1 MQSAAVKTGRGG
13 GRGENGPMY
22 ISAKADY
29 ALRALVTLVA
39 EDRPLTADA
48 LARRQ
53 GIPANY
59 LENILID
66 LRRAGILVNRR
77 GPEGGYRLPRPA
89 AEVAA
94 ADVMR
99 AIEGPLAEVRGLR
112 PEATEYEG
120 AAVHLRELWV
130 AVRAGLRAVLERV
143 TLADL
148 AAGRFPAPVRRL
160 LADED
165 AWRSH

>member
-1 MQSAAVKTGRGG
+1 
-13 GRGENGPMY
+13 MY

-29 ALRALVTLVA
+29 ALRARGTLVV

-59 LENILID
+59 RENILID
-66 LRRAGILVNRR
+66 LRRAS
-77 GPEGGYRLPRPA
+77 
-89 AEVAA
+89 
-94 ADVMR
+94 
-99 AIEGPLAEVRGLR
+99 LR
-112 PEATEYEG
+112 D
-120 AAVHLRELWV
+120 
-130 AVRAGLRAVLERV
+130 VLERM
-143 TLADL
+143 TLADR

-165 AWRSH
+165 AWRPH

>member
-1 MQSAAVKTGRGG
+1 
-13 GRGENGPMY
+13 MY
-22 ISAKADY
+22 ISAKVDY
-29 ALRALVTLVA
+29 ALRALVTLVD
-39 EDRPLTADA
+39 EGRPLTAEA

-66 LRRAGILVNRR
+66 LRRSGILVNQR
-77 GPEGGYRLPRPA
+77 GSEGGYRLTRPA
-89 AEVAA
+89 NQIAA

-120 AAVHLRELWV
+120 SAVHLRDLWV
-130 AVRAGLRAVLERV
+130 AVRASLRGVLERV

-148 AAGRFPAPVRRL
+148 TAGRFPAPVRRL

-165 AWRSH
+165 AWRPH

>member
-1 MQSAAVKTGRGG
+1 
-13 GRGENGPMY
+13 MY
-22 ISAKADY
+22 ISTKADY
-29 ALRALVTLVA
+29 ALRALVTLLV
-39 EDRPLTADA
+39 EDRPLTAHA

-53 GIPANY
+53 GIPVNY

-66 LRRAGILVNRR
+66 RRRAGLLANRR
-77 GPEGGYRLPRPA
+77 GPQGGYRLTRPA
-89 AEVAA
+89 VDVAT
-94 ADVMR
+94 ADVMW

-112 PEATEYEG
+112 PEATDYDG

-130 AVRAGLRAVLERV
+130 AVRASLRGVLERV
-143 TLADL
+143 TSADL

-165 AWRSH
+165 AWRPH

>member
-1 MQSAAVKTGRGG
+1 
-13 GRGENGPMY
+13 MY

-29 ALRALVTLVA
+29 ALRALVTLVV

-77 GPEGGYRLPRPA
+77 GPEGGYRLTRPA

-120 AAVHLRELWV
+120 AAVHLRALWV
-130 AVRAGLRAVLERV
+130 AVRASLRGVLERV
-143 TLADL
+143 SLADL

-160 LADED
+160 LADDE
-165 AWRSH
+165 AWRPH

>member
-1 MQSAAVKTGRGG
+1 
-13 GRGENGPMY
+13 MY

-29 ALRALVTLVA
+29 ALRALVTLVV

-48 LARRQ
+48 LARSQ

-77 GPEGGYRLPRPA
+77 GAEGGYRLTRPA
-89 AEVAA
+89 TEVAA

-120 AAVHLRELWV
+120 SAVYLRDLWV
-130 AVRAGLRAVLERV
+130 AVRASLRAVLERV
-143 TLADL
+143 SLADL
-148 AAGRFPAPVRRL
+148 AAGRFPAQVRRL
-160 LADED
+160 LANED
-165 AWRSH
+165 AWRPH